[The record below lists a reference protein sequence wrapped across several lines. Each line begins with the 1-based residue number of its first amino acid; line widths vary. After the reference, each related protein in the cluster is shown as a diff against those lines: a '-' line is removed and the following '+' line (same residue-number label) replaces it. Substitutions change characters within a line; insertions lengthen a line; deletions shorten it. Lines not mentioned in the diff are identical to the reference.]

1 MSEIS
6 DLKICGGNKT
16 LTSLCKTVP
25 ASVPLS
31 SKQVKLALKEGQLGV
46 SGECV
51 NLFCLLF
58 LFIYLFSAAVHCCV
72 CRGRGRGAGGAP
84 GWGVGRLH

>member
-1 MSEIS
+1 MTAAVT
-6 DLKICGGNKT
+6 KP

-25 ASVPLS
+25 ASAPLS

-51 NLFCLLF
+51 NLFCLF
-58 LFIYLFSAAVHCCV
+58 YLFIYLVLLCTAVCCALL
-72 CRGRGRGAGGAP
+72 CASGAGKGSGMGAP